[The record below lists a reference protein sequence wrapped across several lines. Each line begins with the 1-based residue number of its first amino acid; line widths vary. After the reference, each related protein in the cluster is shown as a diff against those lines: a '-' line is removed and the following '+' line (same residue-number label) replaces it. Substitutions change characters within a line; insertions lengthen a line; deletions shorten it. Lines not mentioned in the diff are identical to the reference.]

1 MCKNTEFAKY
11 DKLYIFEKPL
21 PRRNQTYKKLC
32 KNLFAKIVRSA
43 SFLFKA
49 FQRAIKSQNP
59 MTESRSK
66 YRFSRVKV
74 KIRHLGGVLSNPAQ
88 LFIKFGLEKI
98 YFTCIIFP
106 VPFSC

>member
-1 MCKNTEFAKY
+1 MQNFFAK
-11 DKLYIFEKPL
+11 
-21 PRRNQTYKKLC
+21 
-32 KNLFAKIVRSA
+32 V
-43 SFLFKA
+43 LFKA